1 MPTRKVVVYPPLDER
16 RGRLLRETPD
26 LPELRFPADEAEAAR
41 EIADADG
48 FFGKLTA
55 PLLGEAR
62 RLRWVQSPTAS
73 LEHYLFPALV
83 EHPCELTNMRG
94 LFSDVIAE
102 QVLGYILCF
111 TRHLHTYVRR
121 QVEGKWDPVGGEAD
135 RTGFVFGPG
144 VETAIDRAHRR
155 LAECRVGI
163 VGVGEIGREVARL
176 CERTG
181 LHVAGVDVRPAPVPG
196 SSCEVRPFEDLDEML
211 ADSDFVVIAAPHTP
225 RTAGL
230 FDAAR
235 LSRMKHTG
243 VLINI
248 GRGAIVRLEDLTR
261 ALVDGT
267 LGGAALDVYEVE
279 PLPTDHPL
287 WNLPNTIL
295 SPHIAGCAVEVPRR
309 HFATL
314 VENLRRF
321 EAGQPLKNVVDKRE
335 WC

>member
-1 MPTRKVVVYPPLDER
+1 M
-16 RGRLLRETPD
+16 G
-26 LPELRFPADEAEAAR
+26 
-41 EIADADG
+41 
-48 FFGKLTA
+48 
-55 PLLGEAR
+55 
-62 RLRWVQSPTAS
+62 
-73 LEHYLFPALV
+73 
-83 EHPCELTNMRG
+83 
-94 LFSDVIAE
+94 
-102 QVLGYILCF
+102 
-111 TRHLHTYVRR
+111 
-121 QVEGKWDPVGGEAD
+121 PVGGEAD

-163 VGVGEIGREVARL
+163 VGVGEIGREVARAV
-176 CERTG
+176 RTDRSARCG
-181 LHVAGVDVRPAPVPG
+181 GDVRPAPVPG
-196 SSCEVRPFEDLDEML
+196 AWCEVRPFEDLDEML

-235 LSRMKHTG
+235 LSRMKRTG

-267 LGGAALDVYEVE
+267 LVGRRSMFTRSSRCPRTIPCGTCRTPFSRRTSRGARG
-279 PLPTDHPL
+279 
-287 WNLPNTIL
+287 
-295 SPHIAGCAVEVPRR
+295 SPRR